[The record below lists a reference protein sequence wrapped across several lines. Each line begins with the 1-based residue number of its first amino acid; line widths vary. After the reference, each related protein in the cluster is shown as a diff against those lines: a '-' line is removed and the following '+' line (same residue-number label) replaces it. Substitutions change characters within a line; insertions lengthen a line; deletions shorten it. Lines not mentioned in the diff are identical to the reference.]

1 VLERLLAATMLAWV
15 ALAPALAGA
24 QSSSVSE
31 GAALYAEADFE
42 GAVARLE
49 QALANETL
57 SAADV
62 ELALDRIAASQ
73 LAQGSRG
80 LDRTLARL
88 AVVARDH
95 RFGADVPQALVAR
108 FERVAPE
115 ARPIEIDL
123 QAIPLPSGRVR
134 VSALAGEDP
143 LEMVRS
149 VELRCGEQTDVGVAP
164 TLEVEASARCE
175 AIVRGPGATTLARAV
190 REPESSSGGGSP
202 GGTTGGSAQS
212 LEPLWIG
219 LGVGGAVLVLG
230 AVIAGVAIAASSGGS
245 SDVTVTGPFIRFGP

>member
-1 VLERLLAATMLAWV
+1 MSTWV
-15 ALAPALAGA
+15 ALAPAIAWA
-24 QSSSVSE
+24 QSTSVSE

-42 GAVARLE
+42 GAISRLE

-57 SAADV
+57 SPADV

-73 LAQGSRG
+73 LAQGSRT

-88 AVVARDH
+88 AVIARDH

-115 ARPIEIDL
+115 ARPILLDL

-134 VSALAGEDP
+134 VSALAGDDP

-149 VELRCGEQTDVGVAP
+149 VELRCGAQAEVGVAP
-164 TLEVEASARCE
+164 TLEVQESARCE
-175 AIVRGPGATTLARAV
+175 AIVRGPGAITLTRAV
-190 REPESSSGGGSP
+190 REPSVSSGGAGP
-202 GGTTGGSAQS
+202 VGPAGGAGENLDA
-212 LEPLWIG
+212 LWIG

-230 AVIAGVAIAASSGGS
+230 AVIAGVAVAASSGGS
-245 SDVTVTGPFIRFGP
+245 SQVIVSGPTIRFEM